1 MPADRIPP
9 FVTNHLFVDCWWRHT
24 IAFACSTTV
33 QAFAVGRLAKQNR
46 LLVSICPRSA
56 MFALFTIICVAEPIT
71 LQETNMVLREK
82 QHTIY
87 MYIYIYGQT
96 HVKYLLGMV
105 IVQPI
110 WQQGDHQ
117 ELTNAPTSDR
127 CVPIMSQ

>member
-1 MPADRIPP
+1 M
-9 FVTNHLFVDCWWRHT
+9 
-24 IAFACSTTV
+24 

-46 LLVSICPRSA
+46 LLVSIFPRSA

-82 QHTIY
+82 QHTICV
-87 MYIYIYGQT
+87 YIYIYIYIFGQT

-110 WQQGDHQ
+110 
-117 ELTNAPTSDR
+117 
-127 CVPIMSQ
+127 